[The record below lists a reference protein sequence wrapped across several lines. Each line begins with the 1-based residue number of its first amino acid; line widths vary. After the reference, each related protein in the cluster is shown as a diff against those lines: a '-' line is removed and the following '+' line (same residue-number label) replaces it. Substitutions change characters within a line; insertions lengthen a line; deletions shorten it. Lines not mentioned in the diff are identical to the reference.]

1 AAPGSADEISTRE
14 VVGPRAFL
22 GCTRVVAARRDEV
35 LEGHAAERGTGPTG
49 RQQLLVFARRLD
61 EVDVSPGIDEHRGEV
76 LETQLRRLEHRLA
89 EKLIPPQLLEPRGS
103 QEFEA
108 GLSVDF
114 GAEWTAA
121 QGIDAPGAH
130 RLARDLVLRVPPVST
145 DGAAGSI
152 NAGAPAALVRA
163 GETAQ
168 AAAVRL
174 VLDLARAARGA
185 SLPIQGPPGSGKT
198 HTGAEMVLALV
209 DAGFKV
215 GVSGPSH
222 KVIGNLL

>member
-114 GAEWTAA
+114 GAPVYLEISRPIVEHACPFGLAPRVLPFRELDLDTDRTA
-121 QGIDAPGAH
+121 
-130 RLARDLVLRVPPVST
+130 R
-145 DGAAGSI
+145 
-152 NAGAPAALVRA
+152 
-163 GETAQ
+163 
-168 AAAVRL
+168 AVRRP
-174 VLDLARAARGA
+174 VLD
-185 SLPIQGPPGSGKT
+185 
-198 HTGAEMVLALV
+198 
-209 DAGFKV
+209 V
-215 GVSGPSH
+215 G
-222 KVIGNLL
+222 